1 MGAMDGS
8 GRKIGD
14 WNRLM
19 DNDYASFL
27 IRSWR
32 EDSEGDTFFWHSE
45 LESIQTGQ
53 KWQFT
58 DLQTLCDFLQ
68 ARVRGESLEPG
79 SPMHEEENG
88 SDSKEDGQ

>member
-1 MGAMDGS
+1 
-8 GRKIGD
+8 
-14 WNRLM
+14 M

-27 IRSWR
+27 VRSWR
-32 EDSEGDTFFWHSE
+32 EDSEGDTYSWRSE

-53 KWQFT
+53 KWIFN

-68 ARVRGESLEPG
+68 ARVRGESQEPG
-79 SPMHEEENG
+79 SLMHEEEKV